1 MQAWVHATGRT
12 SLELVTAARQLA
24 ERVDVFGVAEE
35 VLPAVHALGR
45 YGVSRVLA
53 VQDVGERLPGAPVA
67 AAVAHRLADA
77 AGVVLF
83 GTSYDGRDVAG
94 RLSAR
99 LDRPIVANG
108 IAVSLDGTGRLLVE
122 SSVFGGA
129 LTVCTALTG
138 PAPWLASLRPK
149 AYPPEAAAQP
159 TNPEIE
165 LLEAPPLAD
174 VRAPEVVAR
183 HVEEREGPA
192 LDEAEVVVAGG
203 RGLGSAEGF
212 AQVEELAR
220 LLGGAAGATRA
231 VVDAGWAPYSCQV
244 GQTGKTVTPAVY
256 LAFGISGAV
265 QHVIGMKGAKHVVAV
280 NKDPTAPVFALADL
294 GVVGDARQ
302 LLPRLIQAVRDR
314 QGWSDPAASADR

>member
-35 VLPAVHALGR
+35 VLPEVAALGR

-53 VQDVGERLPGAPVA
+53 VEGLGNRLPGAPVA
-67 AAVAHRLADA
+67 AAVAPRLADA

-83 GTSYDGRDVAG
+83 GTSYEGRDVAG

-108 IAVSLDGTGRLLVE
+108 LAVSLDGAGRLIVE
-122 SSVFGGA
+122 SSVLGGA
-129 LTVCTALTG
+129 LTVRTALTG
-138 PAPWLASLRPK
+138 PAPWLVSLRPK
-149 AYPPEAAAQP
+149 AYAPEVSAQAVH
-159 TNPEIE
+159 PEIE
-165 LLEAPPLAD
+165 MLEAPPDGD
-174 VRAPEVVAR
+174 VPAPEVVAR
-183 HVEEREGPA
+183 HVEAREGPA
-192 LDEAEVVVAGG
+192 LDEAAVIVAGG

-220 LLGGAAGATRA
+220 LLGGAAAATRA

-244 GQTGKTVTPAVY
+244 GQTGKTVAPAVY

-265 QHVIGMKGAKHVVAV
+265 QHVIGMKGSKHVVAV
-280 NKDPTAPVFALADL
+280 NKDRDAPVFELADL
-294 GVVGDARQ
+294 GVVGDAGQ
-302 LLPRLIQAVRDR
+302 LLPRLIQALRDR
-314 QGWSDPAASADR
+314 QGRSDPAASAGR